1 MVNELAA
8 KPRCRTEETIHG
20 WPATTK
26 VGTVIKKDCE
36 TFGSQEY
43 IPSSQTR
50 RSVSTTRMLSST
62 PPSTLETKVDGGV
75 LKASHAFV
83 LIQ

>member
-43 IPSSQTR
+43 IPEISI
-50 RSVSTTRMLSST
+50 VSNKTIGVNNKNVVIDTTIN
-62 PPSTLETKVDGGV
+62 
-75 LKASHAFV
+75 A
-83 LIQ
+83 